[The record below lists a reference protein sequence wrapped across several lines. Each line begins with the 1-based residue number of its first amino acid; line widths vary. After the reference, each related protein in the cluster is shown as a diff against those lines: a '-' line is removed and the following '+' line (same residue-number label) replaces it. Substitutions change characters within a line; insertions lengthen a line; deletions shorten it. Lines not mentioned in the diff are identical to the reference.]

1 MTAPVEISV
10 DIGFERKAVE
20 LALDRLLPTR
30 AVQQEYRRNRKF
42 GQIRASIQEI
52 GIIEPLIVTPADPA
66 SDLHMLLDGHL
77 RLLAARELGLSKVT
91 CLVSKD
97 DEGYTYNKR
106 VNRLATVQEH
116 FMILRAL
123 ERGVPEER
131 LAKALDIK
139 IESIRRK
146 RDLLDGICEEVVE
159 MLKDRNFS
167 PDVTRQLKK
176 MKPQRQIECADLMCS
191 MNNFSVHYAS
201 ALLAATP
208 ADQLAEPGTR
218 KRFKGISAADLSRME
233 QEMSLVQNR
242 FKLIEQSYGNDVLNM
257 VLARGY
263 LVKLLSNRAVA
274 SYLQRRQPELLQELP
289 EIVNASSLEDAGGVA
304 KVA

>member
-1 MTAPVEISV
+1 MTDAVE
-10 DIGFERKAVE
+10 IGFEKRALD

-30 AVQQEYRRNRKF
+30 AVSPDFRKTRKF
-42 GQIRASIQEI
+42 AQIRASIQEI
-52 GIIEPLIVTPADPA
+52 GIIEPLVITQADPA
-66 SDLHMLLDGHL
+66 SNLHMLLDGHL
-77 RLLAARELGLSKVT
+77 RLLAARELGLPKVT

-116 FMILRAL
+116 YMILRAL
-123 ERGVPEER
+123 ERGVTEER

-159 MLKDRNFS
+159 MLKDRHFS
-167 PDVTRQLKK
+167 VDVTRQLKK

-191 MNNFSVHYAS
+191 MNNFSVNYAA

-208 ADQLAEPGTR
+208 ADQMADPGTQ
-218 KRFKGISAADLSRME
+218 KRFKGISASDISRME
-233 QEMSLVQNR
+233 QEMSLVQGR
-242 FKLIEQSYGNDVLNM
+242 FKIIEQSYGNDVLNM

-263 LVKLLSNRAVA
+263 LLKLLSNKAVA
-274 SYLQRRQPELLQELP
+274 SYLQRRHPELHQEFR
-289 EIVNASSLEDAGGVA
+289 EIVNVSSLEDAGGIA

>member
-1 MTAPVEISV
+1 MTDAVE
-10 DIGFERKAVE
+10 IGFEKRALD

-30 AVQQEYRRNRKF
+30 AVSPDFRKTRKF
-42 GQIRASIQEI
+42 AQIRASIQEI
-52 GIIEPLIVTPADPA
+52 GIIEPLVITQADPA
-66 SDLHMLLDGHL
+66 SNLHMLLDGHL
-77 RLLAARELGLSKVT
+77 RLLAARELGLPKVT

-116 FMILRAL
+116 YMILRAL

-159 MLKDRNFS
+159 MLKDRHFS
-167 PDVTRQLKK
+167 VDVTRQLKK

-191 MNNFSVHYAS
+191 MNNFSVNYAA

-208 ADQLAEPGTR
+208 ADQMADPGTQ
-218 KRFKGISAADLSRME
+218 KRFKGISASDISRME
-233 QEMSLVQNR
+233 QEMSLVQGR
-242 FKLIEQSYGNDVLNM
+242 FKIIEQSYGNDVLNM

-274 SYLQRRQPELLQELP
+274 SYLQRRHPELHQEFR
-289 EIVNASSLEDAGGVA
+289 EIVNVSSLEDAGGIA

>member
-1 MTAPVEISV
+1 MTEAVE
-10 DIGFERKAVE
+10 IGFERRAIEVP
-20 LALDRLLPTR
+20 LDRLLPTR
-30 AVQQEYRRNRKF
+30 AVSPDFRKTRKF
-42 GQIRASIQEI
+42 AQIRASIQEI
-52 GIIEPLIVTPADPA
+52 GIIEPLVVTQADPA
-66 SDLHMLLDGHL
+66 SGLHMLLDGHL
-77 RLLAARELGLSKVT
+77 RLLAARDLGIERVT
-91 CLVSKD
+91 CLLSRD

-146 RDLLDGICEEVVE
+146 RDLLDGICEEVIE

-208 ADQLAEPGTR
+208 ADQLAEPGTQ
-218 KRFKGISAADLSRME
+218 KRFRGISTADLSRME
-233 QEMSLVQNR
+233 QEMSLVQSR

-263 LVKLLSNRAVA
+263 LVKLLSNKAVA
-274 SYLQRRQPELLQELP
+274 SYLQRRHPELHQEFRD
-289 EIVNASSLEDAGGVA
+289 IVNASSLDDSGGIA

>member
-1 MTAPVEISV
+1 MTAGISV
-10 DIGFERKAVE
+10 EIGFERKAVE

-30 AVQQEYRRNRKF
+30 AVAPEFRRNRKF

-66 SDLHMLLDGHL
+66 SGLHMLLDGHL
-77 RLLAARELGLSKVT
+77 RLLAARELGLTKVT

-146 RDLLDGICEEVVE
+146 RDLLDGICEEVIE
-159 MLKDRNFS
+159 ILKDRNFS
-167 PDVTRQLKK
+167 ADVTRQLRK

-191 MNNFSVHYAS
+191 MNNFSIHYAS

-208 ADQLAEPGTR
+208 ADQLADPGTQ
-218 KRFKGISAADLSRME
+218 KRFKGISASDLSRME

-263 LVKLLSNRAVA
+263 LVKLLSNRTVA
-274 SYLQRRQPELLQELP
+274 SYLQRRQPELLQEFRD
-289 EIVNASSLEDAGGVA
+289 IVSATSLEDAGGVA

>member
-1 MTAPVEISV
+1 MPSS
-10 DIGFERKAVE
+10 
-20 LALDRLLPTR
+20 
-30 AVQQEYRRNRKF
+30 
-42 GQIRASIQEI
+42 RASRSR
-52 GIIEPLIVTPADPA
+52 GA
-66 SDLHMLLDGHL
+66 SGTSGS
-77 RLLAARELGLSKVT
+77 A
-91 CLVSKD
+91 

-116 FMILRAL
+116 YMILRAL

-167 PDVTRQLKK
+167 SDVTRQIKK

-208 ADQLAEPGTR
+208 ADQLAEPGTQ
-218 KRFKGISAADLSRME
+218 KRFKGISASDISRME
-233 QEMSLVQNR
+233 QEMSLVQGR
-242 FKLIEQSYGNDVLNM
+242 FKIIEQSYGNDVLNM

-263 LVKLLSNRAVA
+263 LVKLLSNRSVN
-274 SYLQRRQPELLQELP
+274 SYLQRRHPELHQEFRD
-289 EIVNASSLEDAGGVA
+289 IVNASSLEDAGGVA

>member
-1 MTAPVEISV
+1 MTDAVE
-10 DIGFERKAVE
+10 IGFEKRALD

-30 AVQQEYRRNRKF
+30 AVSPDFRKTRKF
-42 GQIRASIQEI
+42 AQIRASIQEI
-52 GIIEPLIVTPADPA
+52 GIIEPLVITQADPA
-66 SDLHMLLDGHL
+66 SNLHMLLDGHL
-77 RLLAARELGLSKVT
+77 RLLAARELGLPKVT

-116 FMILRAL
+116 YMILRAL

-159 MLKDRNFS
+159 MLKDRHFS
-167 PDVTRQLKK
+167 VDVTRQLKK

-208 ADQLAEPGTR
+208 ADQMADPGTQ
-218 KRFKGISAADLSRME
+218 KRFKGISASDISRME
-233 QEMSLVQNR
+233 QEMSLVQGR
-242 FKLIEQSYGNDVLNM
+242 FKIIEQSYGNDVLNM

-274 SYLQRRQPELLQELP
+274 SYLQRRHPELHQEFR
-289 EIVNASSLEDAGGVA
+289 EIVNVSSLEDAGGIA

>member
-1 MTAPVEISV
+1 MTDAVE
-10 DIGFERKAVE
+10 IGFEKRALD

-30 AVQQEYRRNRKF
+30 AVSPDFRKTRKF
-42 GQIRASIQEI
+42 AQIRASIQEI
-52 GIIEPLIVTPADPA
+52 GIIEPLVITQADPA
-66 SDLHMLLDGHL
+66 SNLHMLLDGHL
-77 RLLAARELGLSKVT
+77 RLLAARELGLPKVT

-116 FMILRAL
+116 YMILRAL

-159 MLKDRNFS
+159 MLKDRHFS
-167 PDVTRQLKK
+167 VDVTRQLKK

-208 ADQLAEPGTR
+208 ADQMADPGTQ
-218 KRFKGISAADLSRME
+218 KRFKGISASDISRME
-233 QEMSLVQNR
+233 QEMSLVQGR
-242 FKLIEQSYGNDVLNM
+242 FKIIEQSYGNDVLNM

-263 LVKLLSNRAVA
+263 LGKLLSNKAVA
-274 SYLQRRQPELLQELP
+274 SYLQRRHPELHQEFR
-289 EIVNASSLEDAGGVA
+289 EIVNVSSLEDAGGIA